1 MPKTIELLPKTF
13 NYTIGINNNK
23 NNLEKDI
30 NDNENNLE
38 KDINDN
44 EKNEILIENKEIKG
58 NISN

>member
-30 NDNENNLE
+30 NDNE
-38 KDINDN
+38 
-44 EKNEILIENKEIKG
+44 KNEILIENKEIKG
-58 NISN
+58 NVSN

>member
-13 NYTIGINNNK
+13 NYTININNNK

-30 NDNENNLE
+30 NN
-38 KDINDN
+38 N

-58 NISN
+58 NVSN